1 MSETNATGA
10 ARQLG
15 ASGTPPRNIA
25 ILGAVRPSSDPACP
39 SNAEQVLV
47 DGANAVCG
55 VRGAHEVARDQ
66 LTRRSE
72 VALGLSVSLALAFA
86 YALIHRRGLSPRRI
100 GILLLAAAAIAAPG
114 LRAVW
119 IDRADAPLN
128 AAVTAKS
135 VATLVDEMDAFAA
148 ARNECLQEVHN
159 DCEACQPLVRFV
171 IPTHAACAHP
181 RGRIDL
187 RPNALATG
195 CIVRGD
201 TLQCGS
207 TL

>member
-1 MSETNATGA
+1 MSETSQWGA
-10 ARQLG
+10 P
-15 ASGTPPRNIA
+15 GTPPRNIA
-25 ILGAVRPSSDPACP
+25 ILGRVRPSPDPACP
-39 SNAEQVLV
+39 STPEQVLV

-55 VRGAHEVARDQ
+55 VRGVHEAARDQ
-66 LTRRSE
+66 VNRKSG
-72 VALGLSVSLALAFA
+72 VALGLSVTLAVAFA
-86 YALIHRRGLSPRRI
+86 YALVHRRGLSPRRI
-100 GILLLAAAAIAAPG
+100 AVLLLAAAAIAAPG

-128 AAVTAKS
+128 AAVTAKR

-171 IPTHAACAHP
+171 LPTHAACAHP

-187 RPNALATG
+187 RPNALDTG
-195 CIVRGD
+195 CTVRGD

-207 TL
+207 STL